1 MSIRSEATKNKIIN
15 EAVDLFNEY
24 GFARTS
30 IRQLAAKLEMASS
43 IIYFHF
49 INKEDILFNI
59 IKSAGDKVLFVLNE
73 VVKEKNDPLD
83 CIRGMISNLL
93 CLFGDVRLRKEIA
106 IFLAELNQ
114 LPEDFKEICK
124 KQHREIL
131 NIFRDKIG
139 EIEKAYKIKPINHT
153 AASFGIFGAMLWN
166 FRWFRDDGELS
177 IEEMTNELLR
187 LVLDG
192 LMHHDCSLIE
202 KGTDRNG

>member
-15 EAVDLFNEY
+15 EAVDLFHEY
-24 GFARTS
+24 GFTRTS

-49 INKEDILFNI
+49 INKEDMLFCI
-59 IKSAGDKVLFVLNE
+59 IKSAGDKVMFLLKD
-73 VVKEKNDPLD
+73 VVKEKSDPLD
-83 CIRGMISNLL
+83 CIKGMISNLL
-93 CLFGDVRLRKEIA
+93 YLFGDVRLRKEIA

-114 LPEDFKEICK
+114 LPEDLKEICK

-131 NIFRDKIG
+131 NIFRDKIS
-139 EIEKAYKIKPINHT
+139 EIEKSYEIKPINHT
-153 AASFGIFGAMLWN
+153 VASFGIFGAMLWN